1 MPITHRPLD
10 GHHRVREED
19 EFIFENVPALD
30 EDDEFVTLDD
40 EGFDPDELPDDTDY
54 EWEYGNPEP

>member
-1 MPITHRPLD
+1 
-10 GHHRVREED
+10 VREED